1 VLAVMAAS
9 SFLSDISYAQV
20 QNLRIENLNVGGGL
34 SQALVN
40 YIYQDKDDFIWVSTD
55 AGVQTYD
62 GFNFKDIA

>member
-1 VLAVMAAS
+1 
-9 SFLSDISYAQV
+9 
-20 QNLRIENLNVGGGL
+20 LNVGDGL